1 MSAVKKGEGT
11 LDQVAEDGLD
21 KQIANAKDDVFF
33 FGALFVAALVL
44 SVVVSIVVS
53 ALVSATSILNPPAFV
68 GIVVLVIVF
77 LALLATKSLA
87 ARYMY
92 LKLISKK

>member
-1 MSAVKKGEGT
+1 MSAVKKGEDT
-11 LDQVAEDGLD
+11 LDQVVEDGLD
-21 KQIANAKDDVFF
+21 KQITNAKDDFFF
-33 FGALFVAALVL
+33 FGALFVAGLVL
-44 SVVVSIVVS
+44 FAAVAIVIS
-53 ALVSATSILNPPAFV
+53 ALVSATGILNPPAFV